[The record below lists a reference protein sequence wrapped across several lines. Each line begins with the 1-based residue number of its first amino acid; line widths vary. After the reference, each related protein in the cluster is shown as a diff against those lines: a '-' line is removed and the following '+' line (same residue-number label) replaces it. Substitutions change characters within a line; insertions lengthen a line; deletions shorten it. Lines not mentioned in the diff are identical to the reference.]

1 MINDLTFVVFTFNE
15 AARLPGVIKNFQSY
29 GRILVVDNFSTDET
43 VAIARAAGCEI
54 LLHQN
59 AGWVEDFE
67 TTEKVK
73 SAVQTPWVYWAFAD
87 EILSPDV
94 LEEIKRVIETDHCD
108 VISLLRKNYYYGQ
121 FCYEVAA
128 VYQTKAF
135 KKKAVDFRGNTIHNF
150 GRIIAPTGRIYRMPP
165 DKFVHHL
172 ISNTASSYL
181 NTINRY
187 TDMEIASK
195 PGGEMNKSILYYLL
209 LPLKTLWQDFFRH
222 GGRQAGLA
230 GISLSV
236 MMMTYSLIRAMK
248 GYESV
253 CGKDASEVCEAN
265 ARVAARLLER
275 FP

>member
-1 MINDLTFVVFTFNE
+1 MINGLTFVVFTFNE
-15 AARLPGVIKNFQSY
+15 AARLPGVIKNFRSY

-54 LLHQN
+54 LMHRN

-73 SAVQTPWVYWAFAD
+73 SAVQTPWIYWAFAD

-94 LEEIKRVIETDHCD
+94 LEEIKQVIEADQCD
-108 VISLLRKNYYYGQ
+108 VISLARKNYYYGQ
-121 FCYEVAA
+121 FCHEVAT
-128 VYQTKAF
+128 VYLTKAF
-135 KKKAVDFRGNTIHNF
+135 KKEAVDFRGNTIHNF
-150 GRIIAPTGRIYRMPP
+150 GKTIAPPERIYRMPP

-195 PGGEMNKSILYYLL
+195 PAGEMNKPAFYYLL

-222 GGRQAGLA
+222 GGRRAGLA

-248 GYESV
+248 GYEAMY
-253 CGKDASEVCEAN
+253 GKDADGVREAN
-265 ARVAARLLER
+265 ARIAAHLLER